1 MSEQTAIISLHSI
14 N

>member
-1 MSEQTAIISLHSI
+1 MGALPINISLHSI